1 MSYDEDQLMES
12 FDKWDDRERRERF
25 IKRMEHKL
33 YIKEHQFSRF
43 HTH

>member
-1 MSYDEDQLMES
+1 MHYNEESLMES

-33 YIKEHQFSRF
+33 NLKERHYSQS
-43 HTH
+43 